1 MARFLIRVVVAA
13 AGLWL
18 ASRIVPGI
26 HVTSLGSLA
35 AAAILLGLVNA
46 IVRPIVVFLTLP
58 FTILTLGLFLLIIN
72 AAMLELVAMML
83 KGFSVH
89 GFVAA
94 LLGSIVIS
102 LVSWAASMF
111 EPKPAY
117 ARADR
122 DRYAR

>member
-1 MARFLIRVVVAA
+1 MARFLLRVVVAA

-26 HVTSLGSLA
+26 HVSNLGSLA

-46 IVRPIVVFLTLP
+46 IVRPIVIFLTLP
-58 FTILTLGLFLLIIN
+58 FTIVTLGLFLLVIN
-72 AAMLELVAMML
+72 AAMLELVAVML
-83 KGFSVH
+83 RGFTVH

-102 LVSWAASMF
+102 LVSWVASMI
-111 EPKPAY
+111 EPKPVY
-117 ARADR
+117 ARQR
-122 DRYAR
+122 VERTR